1 MYSGIAASEGV
12 AIGKALVLRK
22 TGAAPPE
29 NLPAESIEAE
39 IAGFAA
45 AVDAARGELLALAAE
60 VTARVGGDEG
70 AIFEAHALLLADE
83 ELRRG
88 VEEKI
93 RAGKTAAW
101 SVQATFAAYRE
112 QFAALDDPYFRERAG
127 DLDDLAR
134 RITACLAGGTP
145 AAAETGEPVVIV
157 AHELTPSET
166 ARLDPAVT
174 LGFVTA
180 TGGRTSH
187 TAIMARAMGIPAV
200 LGVAGIADTVR
211 DGDLIIL
218 DGDRGFVAV
227 NPDHATQAAYSAR
240 AAARTYPVD
249 DGPAVTRDGHRLALW
264 ANIGRPADAAQALR
278 FGAEGIGL
286 FRSEFLFMDRA
297 ALPDEEEQYIAYRQ
311 VAEAMGGRPVVIRT
325 LDIGGDKP
333 LPALGQ
339 PAEANPFLGLRAIRL
354 CFAHPGLFRTQLRA
368 ILRASAHGDVRLMYP
383 MIAAVGEIT
392 RANALLAECR
402 AELAAAGLAHNPA
415 MPVGIMVEVP
425 AVAAAADIF
434 IRHSDFFSLG
444 TNDLTQYA
452 LAVDRMNENLGHLY
466 QPLEPGV
473 LRLVKTVAAAA
484 RDAGKP
490 AGICGELASDPVA
503 AVLLLGFGL
512 DELSA
517 SPASLPAVRRLIRAV
532 TLADARRLAGEALTL
547 DSSAAV
553 RGLVEAY
560 LREINFAI

>member
-12 AIGKALVLRK
+12 AIGKAMVLRK
-22 TGAAPPE
+22 LDAPQPE
-29 NLPAESIEAE
+29 NLPAERIEAE
-39 IAGFAA
+39 IARFAA
-45 AVDAARGELLALAAE
+45 AVAAARGELAALAAD
-60 VTARVGGDEG
+60 VTARVGAEEG
-70 AIFEAHALLLADE
+70 AIFEAHAVLLEDE

-112 QFAALDDPYFRERAG
+112 LFASLDDPYLRERAA
-127 DLDDLAR
+127 DLADLAR
-134 RITACLAGGTP
+134 RLIVCLTGGAPAG
-145 AAAETGEPVVIV
+145 AAAVEPVVVV

-174 LGFVTA
+174 LGFITA
-180 TGGRTSH
+180 TGGKTSH
-187 TAIMARAMGIPAV
+187 TAIMARAIGIPAV
-200 LGVAGIADTVR
+200 LGVAGIAETVR

-218 DGDRGFVAV
+218 DGNRGLVAV
-227 NPDHATQAAYSAR
+227 NPDSATLAAYSAR
-240 AAARTYPVD
+240 AVARTSPVD

-264 ANIGRPADAAQALR
+264 ANIGRPADVAQALR
-278 FGAEGIGL
+278 HGAEGIGL
-286 FRSEFLFMDRA
+286 FRSEFLFMDRD
-297 ALPDEEEQYIAYRQ
+297 ALPDEEEQYAAYRQ

-325 LDIGGDKP
+325 LDVGGDKP

-354 CFAHPGLFRTQLRA
+354 CFAHPAIFRTQLRA
-368 ILRASAHGDVRLMYP
+368 ILRASAHGNVRLMYP

-392 RANALLAECR
+392 RANALLAECK
-402 AELAAAGLAHNPA
+402 AELAAGGLVHNPA
-415 MPVGIMVEVP
+415 LPAGIMVEVP

-434 IRHSDFFSLG
+434 ARHSDFFSLG

-466 QPLEPGV
+466 QPLDPGV
-473 LRLVKTVAAAA
+473 LRLISAVAAAA
-484 RDAGKP
+484 RAAGKP
-490 AGICGELASDPVA
+490 VGICGELAADPVA
-503 AVLLLGFGL
+503 AALLLGLGL

-517 SPASLPAVRRLIRAV
+517 GPASLPAVRKLVRAV
-532 TLADARRLAGEALTL
+532 TLSDARRLAGEALTL
-547 DSSAAV
+547 DSAAAV
-553 RGLVEAY
+553 RELVEAY
-560 LREINFAI
+560 LREMNFEI